1 MRKYVPFFLILLMM
15 FIIFGLSAV
24 DGATSYD
31 FSRVIAKFIKSIMDI
46 IVDNNF
52 SITTIDMVIRKLAHF
67 FEYLILTILLFISF
81 SNIKLSRRYSL
92 LISAVISVLVSI
104 VDEGVIQNISGRN
117 NNIFDVMVD
126 CTGIITAVIIFA
138 INIRLKVKV
147 KAESEK

>member
-1 MRKYVPFFLILLMM
+1 MRKYVPFILILIMM
-15 FIIFGLSAV
+15 LIIFGFSAI
-24 DGATSYD
+24 DGPSSYG
-31 FSRVIAKFIKSIMDI
+31 FSKAIAKFIKSIIDLLGG
-46 IVDNNF
+46 NNC
-52 SITTIDMVIRKLAHF
+52 SITAIDMVIRKLAHF
-67 FEYLILTILLFISF
+67 FEYLILTILLFVGF
-81 SNIKLSRRYSL
+81 SNNKLSRRYSL
-92 LISAVISVLVSI
+92 LTSAIISVLVSI